1 MTVNTLASLKLTTAK
16 KPRSLPAI
24 VKKRT
29 KLLQKL
35 GEQREL
41 ALAQV
46 EDRNYVPKRLRTV
59 RDIRTGERVV
69 LEMPV
74 RIKPW
79 WWMGERGE
87 ILFAVFYGSK
97 TLELS
102 KGKSA
107 IELTKTADLLPA
119 IDIVINAVKNSELD
133 AQLEIASNKLRDAF
147 KK

>member
-1 MTVNTLASLKLTTAK
+1 MTANTLGSLKLTNAK

-29 KLLQKL
+29 KILQKL
-35 GEQREL
+35 LEQREL
-41 ALAQV
+41 VLAQI
-46 EDRNYVPKRLRTV
+46 EERNYVPKRLRTV
-59 RDIRTGERVV
+59 RDVSTGERIVR
-69 LEMPV
+69 EMPV

-79 WWMGERGE
+79 WWLGERGE

-97 TLELS
+97 MLELA

-107 IELTKTADLLPA
+107 IEVTKTDDLLPA
-119 IDIVINAVKNSELD
+119 IDIVINSIKNSELD
-133 AQLEIASNKLRDAF
+133 VQLEIASNKLRDGF

>member
-107 IELTKTADLLPA
+107 IELTKTADLLLA

>member
-1 MTVNTLASLKLTTAK
+1 
-16 KPRSLPAI
+16 LPAI

-29 KLLQKL
+29 KILQKL
-35 GEQREL
+35 LEQREL
-41 ALAQV
+41 VLAQI
-46 EDRNYVPKRLRTV
+46 EERNYVPKRLRTV
-59 RDIRTGERVV
+59 RDVSTGERIVR
-69 LEMPV
+69 EMPV

-97 TLELS
+97 MLELA

-107 IELTKTADLLPA
+107 IEVTKTDDLLPA
-119 IDIVINAVKNSELD
+119 IDIVINSIKKSELD
-133 AQLEIASNKLRDAF
+133 VQLEIASNKLRDGF

>member
-24 VKKRT
+24 VKKRA

-59 RDIRTGERVV
+59 RDISTESPRVLRRLQTLRKLSHEQEIKSFFTG
-69 LEMPV
+69 
-74 RIKPW
+74 
-79 WWMGERGE
+79 
-87 ILFAVFYGSK
+87 
-97 TLELS
+97 
-102 KGKSA
+102 
-107 IELTKTADLLPA
+107 
-119 IDIVINAVKNSELD
+119 D
-133 AQLEIASNKLRDAF
+133 ARARYSDGAGASR
-147 KK
+147 

>member
-1 MTVNTLASLKLTTAK
+1 MTATTLASLKLTAAK

-24 VKKRT
+24 VKRRT

-35 GEQREL
+35 SEQREL
-41 ALAQV
+41 ALAQF
-46 EDRNYVPKRLRTV
+46 EERNYVPKRLRTV
-59 RDIRTGERVV
+59 KDISTGERVV
-69 LEMPV
+69 REMPV

-97 TLELS
+97 MLELS

-107 IELTKTADLLPA
+107 VELGKTSELVAVIE
-119 IDIVINAVKNSELD
+119 IMINAVKNNELD
-133 AQLEIASNKLRDAF
+133 VQLELASNKLRDGF

>member
-29 KLLQKL
+29 KLLQNL

-59 RDIRTGERVV
+59 RDISTGERVV
-69 LEMPV
+69 REMPV

-107 IELTKTADLLPA
+107 IELTKTAELLPA

-133 AQLEIASNKLRDAF
+133 VQLEIASNKLRDAF

>member
-97 TLELS
+97 TIELS

>member
-59 RDIRTGERVV
+59 RDISTGERVV
-69 LEMPV
+69 REMPV

-107 IELTKTADLLPA
+107 IELTKTAELLPA

-133 AQLEIASNKLRDAF
+133 VQLEIASNKLRDAF

>member
-59 RDIRTGERVV
+59 RDISTGERVV
-69 LEMPV
+69 REMPV

-107 IELTKTADLLPA
+107 IELTKTAELLPA
-119 IDIVINAVKNSELD
+119 IDIIINAVKNSELD
-133 AQLEIASNKLRDAF
+133 VQLEIASNKLRDAF

>member
-24 VKKRT
+24 VKKRA

-35 GEQREL
+35 GEQRDL

-59 RDIRTGERVV
+59 RDISTGERVV
-69 LEMPV
+69 REMPV

-107 IELTKTADLLPA
+107 IELTKTAELLPA

-133 AQLEIASNKLRDAF
+133 VQLEIASNKLRDAF

>member
-24 VKKRT
+24 VKKRA

-35 GEQREL
+35 GEHRDL

-59 RDIRTGERVV
+59 RDISTGERVV
-69 LEMPV
+69 REMPV

-107 IELTKTADLLPA
+107 IELTKTAELLPA

-133 AQLEIASNKLRDAF
+133 VQLEIASNKLRDAF

>member
-24 VKKRT
+24 VKKRA

-59 RDIRTGERVV
+59 RDISTGERVV
-69 LEMPV
+69 REMPV

-107 IELTKTADLLPA
+107 IELTKTAELLPA

-133 AQLEIASNKLRDAF
+133 VQLEIASNKLRDAF

>member
-41 ALAQV
+41 ALTQV

-59 RDIRTGERVV
+59 RDISTGERVV
-69 LEMPV
+69 REMPV

-102 KGKSA
+102 IGKSA
-107 IELTKTADLLPA
+107 IELTKTAELLPA

-133 AQLEIASNKLRDAF
+133 VQLEIASNKLRDAF

>member
-1 MTVNTLASLKLTTAK
+1 M
-16 KPRSLPAI
+16 
-24 VKKRT
+24 
-29 KLLQKL
+29 
-35 GEQREL
+35 
-41 ALAQV
+41 
-46 EDRNYVPKRLRTV
+46 RTV
-59 RDIRTGERVV
+59 RDISTGERVV
-69 LEMPV
+69 REMPV

-107 IELTKTADLLPA
+107 IELTKTAELLPA

-133 AQLEIASNKLRDAF
+133 VQLEIASNKLRDAF